1 MRIITGLPILPSRD
15 SLYLETGLEPLL
27 SRRSTAKLVT
37 MYKVYN
43 NEVSQYLKEAM
54 HSKVNN
60 MSVYNLR
67 NGDNYTLPKYLLIL
81 EVYKKSFIIDAEFSL
96 NQGKLLQLNNFVKV
110 SALII
115 SAIQTI
121 LYTLYMVHVC
131 LI

>member
-54 HSKVNN
+54 YRKVNN

-67 NGDNYTLPKYLLIL
+67 NGDNYTLPKYLFIL

-115 SAIQTI
+115 STIQNI